1 MFGHFNSAELAVLV
15 ADKMNAY
22 RQEAELERQL
32 PRHALRHRIAWQLGA
47 WALALEPSQ
56 AKSRQLQKSLTSGG
70 SHD

>member
-1 MFGHFNSAELAVLV
+1 MFGHFNPAELAVVV

-32 PRHALRHRIAWQLGA
+32 PRHALRHRMARQLRA

-56 AKSRQLQKSLTSGG
+56 AKGRQLQKEFHRGG
-70 SHD
+70 YHD